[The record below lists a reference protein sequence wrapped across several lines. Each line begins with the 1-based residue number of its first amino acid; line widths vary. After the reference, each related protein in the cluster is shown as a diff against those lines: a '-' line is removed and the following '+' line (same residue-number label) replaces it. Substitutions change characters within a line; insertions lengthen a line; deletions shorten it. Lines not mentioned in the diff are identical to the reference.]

1 LSEGSCADEAGK
13 QVWLLMGD
21 WFSKILP
28 GPLVEDSDFSGL
40 DPLTAAPA

>member
-1 LSEGSCADEAGK
+1 
-13 QVWLLMGD
+13 MGD

-28 GPLVEDSDFSGL
+28 GPLVEDSDFSEL